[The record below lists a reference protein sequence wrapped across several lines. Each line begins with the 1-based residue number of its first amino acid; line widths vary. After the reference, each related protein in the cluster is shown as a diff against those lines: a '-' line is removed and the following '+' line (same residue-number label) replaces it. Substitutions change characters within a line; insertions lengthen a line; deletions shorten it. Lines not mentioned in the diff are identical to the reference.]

1 MNRLS
6 ALVARHRL
14 GNHPVF
20 APGPFLPILLMHER
34 DLQFNRVLKH
44 AEDMAAAAL
53 LNFELGFEASVVPYD
68 MNVEAEIIGCEVN
81 YHEAV
86 EGNPVYPT
94 IGARWINKTGDFDL
108 PDDVAVAGRLPEIM
122 RAISLIKEK
131 SGGGLA
137 VGGVV
142 PGPFTLAGQV
152 LNPDRMFVMVLK
164 DPDAMMSMLQK
175 LTGLII
181 MVRDAY
187 VLAGADYVVIK
198 EGGATTISPKSFEH
212 LLLPELKKLFI
223 EKKVPHLLS
232 LAGKSDKYLEY
243 MLAAGP
249 DGIGVDQECD
259 LDKMLKAVPNDF
271 PLLSLVGKY
280 DLLATATV
288 DEVRAAVRSCLEK
301 GITMAAPPAD
311 IYPPARTE
319 NIRAFV
325 DELRV
330 CPRQFK
336 SHDVGSL

>member
-1 MNRLS
+1 MNQLS
-6 ALVARHRL
+6 ALAARHRR
-14 GNHPVF
+14 GNHPAF
-20 APGPFLPILLMHER
+20 APVPFLPILLMHER
-34 DLQFNRVLKH
+34 GLQFNRILTR

-53 LNFELGFEASVVPYD
+53 LNLELGFETTVVPYD
-68 MNVEAEIIGCEVN
+68 MNVEAEIIGYAVS

-86 EGNPVYPT
+86 DGNPVYPT
-94 IGARWINKTGDFDL
+94 IGARWINSTDDFDL
-108 PDDVAVAGRLPEIM
+108 PDDVAGAGRLPEII

-131 SGGGLA
+131 SGGA
-137 VGGVV
+137 VGVFV

-152 LNPDRMFVMVLK
+152 LDPDRMFVMVLK
-164 DPDAMMSMLQK
+164 DPDAMKAVLQK
-175 LTGLII
+175 LTMLII

-187 VLAGADYVVIK
+187 VRAGADYVVLE
-198 EGGATTISPKSFEH
+198 EGGATTISPKSFEN

-232 LAGKSDKYLEY
+232 LTGKSDKYLEY
-243 MLAAGP
+243 MLEAGP

-259 LDKMLKAVPNDF
+259 LDTLLETVPKGF
-271 PLLSLVGKY
+271 PLFSLIGRY
-280 DLLATATV
+280 DLMATATV
-288 DEVRAAVRSCLEK
+288 AEVRAAVRACLEK

-330 CPRQFK
+330 CPKQF
-336 SHDVGSL
+336 